1 LPGAGQPV
9 KLTQTP
15 VEFPA
20 ALLAMT
26 IPMGS
31 LYDTGLDKTPAN
43 YAPLTPLQFLDW
55 STAACPQRAALIY
68 SDQRFTWAETRI
80 RCRRLASALARHGIG
95 RGDTVATLLW
105 NTPEMFECHF
115 GVPMS
120 GAVLNAINVR
130 LDPRTVAFM
139 LDHSEAKALITDR
152 EFSRIAGQALSVC
165 KDQPLVIDVDDPGY
179 AGPGA
184 CLGGTDYEAFLAT
197 GDPDHAGSAPA
208 DEWDAISLNYTSGT
222 TGDPK
227 GVVYHHRGAYLA
239 ALGTILAGSIP
250 RHAVFLLTAP
260 MFHCNGWCFPW
271 AVAALAG
278 TAVCLRRIEAEAIL
292 ALIREHKVTHFGA
305 APVVHNLLL
314 NAPDELWQGIT
325 HKVQA
330 YIAGAAPPVSTI
342 EAMERR
348 GVELNHV
355 YGLTET
361 YGPAT
366 SCVRQEEW
374 CALSTAEA
382 AGRLGRQGIR
392 FVTQE
397 ETKVL
402 HSETLEPVPSDGRTL
417 GEAMFRGNMTMKGYL
432 KNPKAT
438 AEAFHGGWFHSGD
451 LAVVE
456 PDGYIKLKDRKKD
469 VIISGGEN
477 ISSLEVEDALH
488 RHPAVFAAAV
498 VPKRDPVWGEAP
510 CAFVE
515 LKPGKVASEAELIAH
530 CRTILA
536 RYKVPKA
543 VVFGPLPKTATGK
556 IQKFLLRQRCGYG
569 GV

>member
-1 LPGAGQPV
+1 
-9 KLTQTP
+9 
-15 VEFPA
+15 
-20 ALLAMT
+20 
-26 IPMGS
+26 MGRP
-31 LYDTGLDKTPAN
+31 YDDGLGKTPAN

-55 STAACPQRAALIY
+55 SALACPQRRALIY
-68 SDQRFTWAETRI
+68 QDQGFTWEETRS
-80 RCRRLASALARHGIG
+80 RCRRLASALARCGIG

-115 GVPMS
+115 GVPLS

-130 LDPRTVAFM
+130 LDPKTVAFM
-139 LDHSEAKALITDR
+139 LDHSEAKALIADR
-152 EFSRIAGQALSVC
+152 EFAQIVRQALSMC
-165 KDQPLVIDVDDPGY
+165 EARPLVIDAGEPAY
-179 AGPGA
+179 IGPGA
-184 CLGGTDYEAFLAT
+184 CPGTMDYEALLVT
-197 GDPDHAGSAPA
+197 GEPGDAVSAPL
-208 DEWDAISLNYTSGT
+208 DEWDAIALNYTSGT

-239 ALGTILAGSIP
+239 SLGTILAGSIP
-250 RHAVFLLTAP
+250 RHAVVLLTAP

-278 TAVCLRRIEAEAIL
+278 TAVCLRRIEASAIL

-314 NAPDELWQGIT
+314 NAPDELWEGIT
-325 HKVQA
+325 HKVKA
-330 YIAGAAPPVSTI
+330 YIAGAAPPLATI

-348 GVELNHV
+348 GVELIHV

-361 YGPAT
+361 YGPAAL
-366 SCVRQEEW
+366 CVRHEEW
-374 CALSTAEA
+374 AALAPHAA

-402 HSETLEPVPSDGRTL
+402 QSETFEPVPWDGSTL
-417 GEAMFRGNMTMKGYL
+417 GEVMFRGNMTMKGYL

-438 AEAFHGGWFHSGD
+438 SEAFQGGWFHSGD
-451 LAVVE
+451 LAVVDS
-456 PDGYIKLKDRKKD
+456 DGYIKLKDRKKD
-469 VIISGGEN
+469 IIISGGEN
-477 ISSLEVEDALH
+477 ISSIEVEDALH

-498 VPKRDPVWGEAP
+498 VSKADPVWGEAP

-515 LKPGKVASEAELIAH
+515 LKPGAKAGEAELIAH
-530 CRTILA
+530 CRANLA
-536 RYKVPKA
+536 HYKVPKA
-543 VVFGPLPKTATGK
+543 VIFGPLPKTATGK
-556 IQKFLLRQRCGYG
+556 IQKHVLRQRCVYG
-569 GV
+569 GVE